1 MKSQDNYLENDIES
15 LEKRLDEDNLSETE
29 KSQVL
34 DELAARKL
42 LKRRNL
48 QTQNKRRDL
57 RIRSKSRWYNDGEN
71 TKYFLKLEKRH
82 FKKKKILKVSNCH
95 KSVVEKDD
103 EIIRV
108 AKTLYFNC
116 RTNE

>member
-82 FKKKKILKVSNCH
+82 FKKKNI
-95 KSVVEKDD
+95 KSFQ
-103 EIIRV
+103 
-108 AKTLYFNC
+108 LS
-116 RTNE
+116 